1 MPYTVLLIG
10 LGNIGM
16 LYDIKLPPAE
26 HVLSHARAFMLH
38 PNFNLVGAVDPAPK
52 LRELFSKIYK
62 IPAVSTLSELFLE
75 ASPDVVVIASPTATH
90 LSVIKEVLQLCSPKQ
105 ILCEKPLAYSS
116 EDAQAIVDQCRKQGV
131 QLFVNYIRRAD
142 PGVMAIKTRIKMG
155 QICVPF
161 KAVIWYSKGLLHN
174 GSHFLDL
181 MTYWFGSAKA
191 ANIVDRGRRINEHDA
206 EPDCLIRFE
215 AGTAIFCSTK
225 EENFSHYTIE
235 IIATNGRLRYEQ
247 GGVMEWQASCPHPT
261 LDHYFQLQPT
271 AEVIENDMKRYQY
284 NVADQLSRALNEE
297 AHSLCTGAIGAM
309 SIKLLESLIN
319 QRVEH

>member
-16 LYDIKLPPAE
+16 LYDIKLPASE
-26 HVLSHARAFMLH
+26 YVFSHARAFMLH
-38 PNFNLVGAVDPAPK
+38 PNFNLVGAVDPAPT
-52 LRELFSKIYK
+52 LRELFSEIYK
-62 IPAVSTLSELFLE
+62 VPAVSTLSELFLE
-75 ASPDVVVIASPTATH
+75 ASPDVVVIASPTSTH
-90 LSVIKEVLQLCSPKQ
+90 LSVIKEVLQFCSPKQ

-116 EDAQAIVDQCRKQGV
+116 EDAQAIVDQCRRQGV

-142 PGVMAIKTRIKMG
+142 PGVMAIKTRIKTG

-181 MTYWFGSAKA
+181 MTCWFGSAKA
-191 ANIVDRGRRINEHDA
+191 ANIVDPGRRINEHDA

-215 AGTAIFCSTK
+215 SGTAIFCSTK

-235 IIATNGRLRYEQ
+235 IVATNGRLRYEQ
-247 GGVMEWQASCPHPT
+247 GGVIEWRASCPHPT
-261 LDHYFQLQPT
+261 LDHYFQLQST
-271 AEVIENDMKRYQY
+271 AEVIENDARRYQY
-284 NVADQLSRALNEE
+284 HVAEQLINALKGD
-297 AHSLCTGAIGAM
+297 AHTLCTGDIEVKN
-309 SIKLLESLIN
+309 IELLESLL
-319 QRVEH
+319 